1 MDNGRPRRRAG
12 EEALYLHGA
21 GTAVGQNGL
30 RILGQ
35 STLYM
40 PAHVKVYANI
50 GGQVTD
56 LHTLFTGAQVTIPF
70 DEGFISRTLLGDFNL
85 DSILNAT
92 DLDLMAAAILAG
104 SVDPLYD
111 VNGIDGVNHEDFD
124 DLVYGIFGS
133 FYGDANLDQSVN
145 LDDLIVLTNNLGNA
159 GSGWVQGDF
168 NGDGRTGLAD
178 LHSLRSHF
186 GRR

>member
-1 MDNGRPRRRAG
+1 M
-12 EEALYLHGA
+12 
-21 GTAVGQNGL
+21 
-30 RILGQ
+30 
-35 STLYM
+35 
-40 PAHVKVYANI
+40 
-50 GGQVTD
+50 
-56 LHTLFTGAQVTIPF
+56 
-70 DEGFISRTLLGDFNL
+70 
-85 DSILNAT
+85 
-92 DLDLMAAAILAG
+92 
-104 SVDPLYD
+104 DPLYD

-133 FYGDANLDQSVN
+133 FYGDANLDQSVD

-186 GRR
+186 GRRYTADQPLGQSTDALVAVPEPASGLLAAWIGAVVDASWSWRRSRQRKSN

>member
-1 MDNGRPRRRAG
+1 MHLVVSAPITSGSGRVVGADSQRTRLLLTDLVDNGRRGASG

-92 DLDLMAAAILAG
+92 DLDLMAAAILRRGRG
-104 SVDPLYD
+104 SV
-111 VNGIDGVNHEDFD
+111 I
-124 DLVYGIFGS
+124 
-133 FYGDANLDQSVN
+133 
-145 LDDLIVLTNNLGNA
+145 
-159 GSGWVQGDF
+159 
-168 NGDGRTGLAD
+168 
-178 LHSLRSHF
+178 
-186 GRR
+186 